1 MSDEEWPVDGQ
12 KNETVSQGTGRN
24 AADQA
29 QVCPTD
35 LPILNPHLS
44 DPPQVQV
51 QPMIVDHISDWLPQP
66 KMYESPLNWKV
77 CKLTMRTL
85 PAGEDGGRRLLQCC
99 FQRLPKVCVCMCV
112 FGVCVC
118 LGCVCVCVLKLVVSR
133 TGSMGPHR
141 RVPSGRGLCQLR
153 ACGFQGTQVRFLS
166 YAPLQL

>member
-1 MSDEEWPVDGQ
+1 VSDEEWPVDGQ

-118 LGCVCVCVLKLVVSR
+118 VWGVCVCVYS
-133 TGSMGPHR
+133 SW
-141 RVPSGRGLCQLR
+141 
-153 ACGFQGTQVRFLS
+153 
-166 YAPLQL
+166 